1 MTRNGVCERILFLR
15 RRIAAIEAQG
25 ALAQGNLARPP
36 VAPAQNPFELLL
48 QNLGGGSLNEI
59 IPPARATAPQLRASP
74 APRLRAVAA
83 RPRAVVVWISEDMAA
98 REIGLPYGKGLEA
111 LGLDPARLVFVRTRN
126 GAESLW
132 AMEEALK
139 SRAAAIVAESW
150 VAPRAYDLSAS
161 RRLLLAARRG
171 GGLGLLLLLRACGEA
186 ARLTSA
192 AQLRF
197 EIAAPLLPRG
207 RRDSVTAAGRLPG
220 ACASPRRAPACPASA
235 KSTRW
240 PGATFPSIPRRPS
253 SIMRFLSVFLPRLPT
268 DRILRRR
275 EPEAAEAPFALWR
288 KIKGGER
295 SLR

>member
-1 MTRNGVCERILFLR
+1 MEHIRNKGPNSMTRNGVCERILFLR

-59 IPPARATAPQLRASP
+59 IPARPRDSAAAAGFAS
-74 APRLRAVAA
+74 ALALRAVAA

-197 EIAAPLLPRG
+197 EIAAPPPPERTPG
-207 RRDSVTAAGRLPG
+207 QRLPPPG
-220 ACASPRRAPACPASA
+220 PPAWRLRIAKARAGLPGLGEVDPLAWRDISFDPEKAVFHHAFSERVPAPPADRPDLAPA
-235 KSTRW
+235 
-240 PGATFPSIPRRPS
+240 
-253 SIMRFLSVFLPRLPT
+253 
-268 DRILRRR
+268 
-275 EPEAAEAPFALWR
+275 
-288 KIKGGER
+288 
-295 SLR
+295 